1 MPSLALTV
9 THCKNVE
16 IQGHSGNDMQQQRV
30 FGFCDK
36 TCKVAFMV
44 HAIKLSPE
52 IGLPKRGRHLWSGRC
67 YRSTTPFILPRTRM
81 PPPPHCGKATSW
93 SVPSHCRGMITLRHT
108 THAARL
114 SWMGDHPD
122 AATRSRDIHAVEI
135 RTRNPSTRTAADPPL
150 RTCGQWDR
158 RPSFYST

>member
-81 PPPPHCGKATSW
+81 LTPPPPLRE
-93 SVPSHCRGMITLRHT
+93 SHKLVCAFSLSRHDHT
-108 THAARL
+108 QTH
-114 SWMGDHPD
+114 H
-122 AATRSRDIHAVEI
+122 
-135 RTRNPSTRTAADPPL
+135 
-150 RTCGQWDR
+150 TCGTTVLDGWPPRRCDSLERHPCRRDSNPQSQHANGR
-158 RPSFYST
+158 RPTP